1 MVNWTAEYD
10 VVVVGSGASG
20 FAAAI
25 TAKNE
30 RLKTLLIEKEAVFG
44 GASALSGGGVWIP
57 NNRYLV
63 EAGVADSYEDAKNYL
78 GSTVGDRVSDDMKET
93 YLKRGIEMLDYFH
106 ELSPHMRYSYA
117 NNYSES

>member
-30 RLKTLLIEKEAVFG
+30 GLKTLLIEKEAVFG

-78 GSTVGDRVSDDMKET
+78 DSTVGKN
-93 YLKRGIEMLDYFH
+93 KRKDIKKYHGPIGIKILASYF
-106 ELSPHMRYSYA
+106 L
-117 NNYSES
+117 

>member
-1 MVNWTAEYD
+1 MRWNYEYD
-10 VVVVGSGASG
+10 VVVIGSGASG

-30 RLKTLLIEKEAVFG
+30 GLTTLLIEKEKHFG

-63 EAGVADSYEDAKNYL
+63 EAGVFDSYEEAKKYLDA
-78 GSTVGDRVSDDMKET
+78 TVGNIVSDDIKET
-93 YLKRGIEMLDYFH
+93 YLKKAWKCLIICMI
-106 ELSPHMRYSYA
+106 
-117 NNYSES
+117 